1 MVLSSRCD
9 LITEVLASLLSG
21 FIEVLSM
28 LTTSKASEKMAD
40 IVEGLP
46 VFFEDGGQIYV
57 CVAHMDGNVY
67 FQDKSGKRNVCFA
80 DNIVQV
86 LSLVRKLKSSVN
98 SGGMIMPSL

>member
-1 MVLSSRCD
+1 VVLSSRCD

-28 LTTSKASEKMAD
+28 LTRSKASEKMAD

-46 VFFEDGGQIYV
+46 VFFEDGGRIYV
-57 CVAHMDGNVY
+57 CGAHMDGNVY
-67 FQDKSGKRNVCFA
+67 FQDESGKRNVCFA